1 MRLQI
6 PRPRPTSMRQLLTAI
21 AALLLAVLLL
31 MLSGGLLGSLVG
43 LRAIHEGFPVTVAG
57 LMMSAFY
64 AGLILGTL
72 RCGRLINRV
81 GHIRAF
87 SAFCALNAAA
97 ILALPLVID
106 PWAWLVLR
114 ALIGFNMAGLYMAIE
129 SWLNASTGAETRGT
143 IMAVY
148 MALSYLAMG
157 GGQFMLALGTIE
169 QDTLFMV
176 AAMLMALALVPV
188 AVTRAS
194 HPTPVATSHLNLAA
208 LYRLSPLAVLGCACG
223 GMLTGS
229 LFGIGPIYAGELG
242 LALPEIARFMGV
254 MIVSGLVLQ
263 LPLGRLSD
271 RIDRRLVIAVTA
283 DVAALASL
291 LLWPMTDHYSV
302 TTLSASG
309 AEARFL
315 WLPEPLPLL
324 LAAAACGGSMATI
337 YPLSVAHANDHI
349 SADDMV
355 QASGGLVLAY
365 GCGAIFGPAG
375 AALGMHLAGPGG
387 LFGFT
392 AIVATLTVVIALW
405 RKRSGAP
412 DDAAEKEAF
421 VVMPVA
427 VTLPNVAEL
436 DPRVADPGETHADA
450 ALDALDAL
458 ESHED
463 GDDDLR
469 PL

>member
-1 MRLQI
+1 MRALETHSGL
-6 PRPRPTSMRQLLTAI
+6 PAMHQLLTAV
-21 AALLLAVLLL
+21 AALLLSVLLL

-43 LRAIHEGFPVTVAG
+43 LRAIHEGFPITVAG
-57 LMMSAFY
+57 MMMSAFY

-87 SAFCALNAAA
+87 SAFCALNATA
-97 ILALPLVID
+97 ILALPLVVD
-106 PWAWLVLR
+106 PWAWLALR

-143 IMAVY
+143 IMAIY

-157 GGQFMLALGTIE
+157 GGQFMLGLTAIE
-169 QDTLFMV
+169 ENTLFIV
-176 AAMLMALALVPV
+176 AAMLMTLAVVPV
-188 AVTRAS
+188 AMTRAS
-194 HPTPVATSHLNLAA
+194 HPTPVETSRLNLLA

-229 LFGIGPIYAGELG
+229 LFGIGPIYAGQLG
-242 LALPEIARFMGV
+242 LELPEIARFMGV
-254 MIVSGLVLQ
+254 LIISGLVLQ
-263 LPLGRLSD
+263 LPLGRISD
-271 RIDRRLVIAVTA
+271 RVDRRLVIAVTA
-283 DVAALASL
+283 AVAALASL
-291 LLWPMTDHYSV
+291 LLWPLTDHYTV
-302 TTLSASG
+302 TTLSTGG

-315 WLPEPLPLL
+315 WLPDPLPLL
-324 LAAAACGGSMATI
+324 LASAICGGTMATI
-337 YPLSVAHANDHI
+337 YPLSVAHANDYI
-349 SADDMV
+349 SAEDMV

-365 GCGAIFGPAG
+365 GSGAICGPAG
-375 AALGMHLAGPGG
+375 AALAMHLVGPGG

-392 AIVATLTVVIALW
+392 AIVAALTVALALW
-405 RKRSGAP
+405 RHHSGAS
-412 DDAAEKEAF
+412 AEEADKEAF

-436 DPRVADPGETHADA
+436 DPRVPDPEEETPGIEIEAV
-450 ALDALDAL
+450 
-458 ESHED
+458 ETRED
-463 GDDDLR
+463 GDGTLR

>member
-1 MRLQI
+1 
-6 PRPRPTSMRQLLTAI
+6 MRQLLTAI

-43 LRAIHEGFPVTVAG
+43 LRAVHEGFPVTVAG

-64 AGLILGTL
+64 AGMILGTL

-106 PWAWLVLR
+106 PWAWLALR

-129 SWLNASTGAETRGT
+129 SWLNASTGTETRGT
-143 IMAVY
+143 MMAVY

-169 QDTLFMV
+169 QDSLFMA
-176 AAMLMALALVPV
+176 AAMLMALAVVPV

-194 HPTPVATSHLNLAA
+194 HPTPVATSRLNVIA

-242 LALPEIARFMGV
+242 LELPEIARFMGV

-271 RIDRRLVIAVTA
+271 RVDRRLVIAVTA
-283 DVAALASL
+283 AVAALASL
-291 LLWPMTDHYSV
+291 LLWPMTDHYSI

-309 AEARFL
+309 GESRFL
-315 WLPEPLPLL
+315 WLPDPLPLL
-324 LAAAACGGSMATI
+324 LTAAVCGGSMATI
-337 YPLSVAHANDHI
+337 YPLSVAHANDYI
-349 SADDMV
+349 SAEDMV

-365 GCGAIFGPAG
+365 GSGAICGPAG
-375 AALGMHLAGPGG
+375 AALAMHVAGPGG
-387 LFGFT
+387 LFAFT
-392 AIVATLTVVIALW
+392 AIVATLTVVLALW
-405 RKRSGAP
+405 RHRSGAP
-412 DDAAEKEAF
+412 GEAAEKEAF

-436 DPRVADPGETHADA
+436 DPRVQDAEEASVAPEADTGDV
-450 ALDALDAL
+450 
-458 ESHED
+458 ESNED